1 MITDKLIKLVSHY
14 ESLHDGDLSHI
25 GLQPKMDPIGI
36 WTEGYGK
43 VILDRDGKM
52 IRGAEN
58 KEKAYSYHKLN
69 TIEDATKMLKVDLEL
84 FAKQIDKLKLDLTQN
99 QYEALISFSYNVGFG
114 SLAKSTLLKRI
125 IAKDTPANIEH
136 AFMMWNKAG
145 GKVLKGLSFRRQSE
159 AMLFNTGEVKFFN

>member
-99 QYEALISFSYNVGFG
+99 QYEALISFSYSRYKFHISG
-114 SLAKSTLLKRI
+114 SNCSS
-125 IAKDTPANIEH
+125 
-136 AFMMWNKAG
+136 AFIT
-145 GKVLKGLSFRRQSE
+145 VLSPICSFASLR
-159 AMLFNTGEVKFFN
+159 LIGWPW